1 MLAKQDIFEEVM
13 TMKPAQK
20 AELIDK
26 LILSLDIPNQKVE
39 ELWKNEVEDRVEAY
53 ENGDIKAVSIKEVF
67 KKYEV

>member
-1 MLAKQDIFEEVM
+1 MLAKQEIYKEIM

-39 ELWKNEVEDRVEAY
+39 EQWKDEVENRVKAY
-53 ENGDIKAVSIKEVF
+53 ESGKIATVSMKEVF
-67 KKYEV
+67 QKYEV

>member
-1 MLAKQDIFEEVM
+1 MLAKEDIFEEVM

-26 LILSLDIPNQKVE
+26 LILSLDIPNQEVE
-39 ELWKNEVEDRVEAY
+39 ELWKEEVENRVEAY
-53 ENGDIKAVSIKEVF
+53 ENGDIETVSIKEVF

>member
-1 MLAKQDIFEEVM
+1 MLATQEIYEEVM

-39 ELWKNEVEDRVEAY
+39 ELWKEEVEDRLNAY
-53 ENGDIKAVSIKEVF
+53 KNGEIETVSMQEVF

>member
-1 MLAKQDIFEEVM
+1 MLAKQDIFKEVM

-39 ELWKNEVEDRVEAY
+39 ELWRDEVENRVKAY
-53 ENGDIKAVSIKEVF
+53 ENGEIKTVSIKEVF